1 MNTAF
6 TFPSKIIRRYVAHPC
21 LSLLS
26 LLGLSLALMEI
37 IQIGPMPLLP
47 AMLYGVLA
55 LSFFLPLEA
64 KHVGP
69 SLLQVP

>member
-37 IQIGPMPLLP
+37 IQIGPMECLRFP
-47 AMLYGVLA
+47 